1 MSESNG
7 GPRRTSRPTN
17 QERIEID
24 RKVKECFLQ
33 GLSPAF
39 AIQQT
44 RLNKK
49 TIYAKYK
56 KLSEMVEDNDN
67 TNFLEQYEEKKSQH
81 IQFLDNL
88 TVKAFKVLSSVEC
101 KIEESKDN
109 EIPIHLLQAFTSI
122 MNSIISIAKER
133 NHQSL
138 KPKLEETLKIKIRK
152 ELEENG

>member
-7 GPRRTSRPTN
+7 GPRKTSRPTN
-17 QERIEID
+17 HERIDND

-33 GLSPAF
+33 GLSAAF

-49 TIYAKYK
+49 TVYAKYK
-56 KLSEMVEDNDN
+56 KLAKMVEDNDN
-67 TNFLEQYEEKKSQH
+67 TNFLERYEEKKSQH

-88 TVKAFKVLSSVEC
+88 TVKAFKVLSSIEH
-101 KIEESKDN
+101 KIEESKED
-109 EIPIHLLQAFTSI
+109 EIPVHLLQAFTSI
-122 MNSIISIAKER
+122 MNSLISIAKER

-138 KPKLEETLKIKIRK
+138 KPKLEENLKIKIRK